1 MMLMKLHQWLEL
13 TGMTQTELSA
23 LVGYSASTI
32 NRHLKHGRILDPK
45 VIVRIFFITMGA
57 VRPDDFYDL
66 DTMPPDIAQMMKG
79 TKVQELRILTGRVMP
94 LLNLHPHKSA
104 ADAV

>member
-13 TGMTQTELSA
+13 TGMSQTELSA
-23 LVGYSASTI
+23 LVGYSVSTI
-32 NRHLKHGRILDPK
+32 NRHLKHGRVLDPK

-66 DTMPPDIAQMMKG
+66 ENVPPDIAQLMKG
-79 TKVQELRILTGRVMP
+79 TKVEELRALTSRVVP
-94 LLNLHPHKSA
+94 LLNPQKST

>member
-1 MMLMKLHQWLEL
+1 MKLDQWLEL

-23 LVGYSASTI
+23 LVGYSVATI
-32 NRHLKHGRILDPK
+32 NRHLKHGRVLDPK

-66 DTMPPDIAQMMKG
+66 ETVPADINQFIEGVKSRDHRRTIKRIAALALD
-79 TKVQELRILTGRVMP
+79 ELKERSPV
-94 LLNLHPHKSA
+94 
-104 ADAV
+104 